1 MSSWVQFRCSKDTR
15 HARNVAGLAMDT
27 LMRGLAL
34 RKETVLLLSQLS
46 GLSGYLSISFWLF
59 AQIPQV
65 IKNHTDKSVD
75 GFSLGFLLCWFAG
88 DFLNLVSCLLNDA
101 MAFQILLSGYYCAID
116 LVLAF
121 QYYYYKQMYHNP
133 ESRWYHPPRRR
144 GKHIRSPRT
153 SLRNNLETYGSID
166 TEMMIDQPLTPQQQP
181 QQKQQRMMRAVAS
194 PGLKVTPRNHVKGVF
209 KKQNTGISK
218 LVTSALISGF
228 TKVQGLPIVQQYI
241 DTELLQQQHTP
252 GILEGGKEN
261 NSVIYRIIEYLMTMD
276 SYKLGKI
283 LAWACTALYLMSRI
297 PQMYTN
303 YKLQSTRGISL
314 KLICFALCG
323 NFFYSASLLLSESS
337 TVGGDVSREFWKA
350 ELSYLIGAFGTV
362 MFDCSVLVQWYFYDF
377 RGRYRRT
384 KSGKLRLI
392 SPALDAGH
400 RYMHSSENGDPEA
413 SNASKM
419 ISINVRR
426 STTDPINVSASVK
439 STLSPSHMKKIS
451 EFTPLSPMDFLLD
464 DYMANHT
471 VSQPASQPASQT
483 ENMLSQTK
491 KSARSSIHTALAA
504 AKKPKGG
511 AQGADTNTGADKHR
525 PVANA
530 DEELN
535 MSMDEEDTE

>member
-1 MSSWVQFRCSKDTR
+1 
-15 HARNVAGLAMDT
+15 
-27 LMRGLAL
+27 MRGLAL
-34 RKETVLLLSQLS
+34 RKETVQLFSQLS

-121 QYYYYKQMYHNP
+121 QYYYYKRMYHNP

-144 GKHIRSPRT
+144 GKHARSPRT
-153 SLRNNLETYGSID
+153 SLRDNLETYGSID
-166 TEMMIDQPLTPQQQP
+166 TEMMIDQRMLQQQQP
-181 QQKQQRMMRAVAS
+181 QGQRTVRTLAS
-194 PGLKVTPRNHVKGVF
+194 PGLKATPRNHVKGVF
-209 KKQNTGISK
+209 KKQNAGISK

-241 DTELLQQQHTP
+241 DTELVRQQQSP
-252 GILEGGKEN
+252 GILDGGKEN
-261 NSVIYRIIEYLMTMD
+261 NSVIYRIVQYLLTMD

-283 LAWACTALYLMSRI
+283 LAWACTALYLVSRI
-297 PQMYTN
+297 PQIYTN

-323 NFFYSASLLLSESS
+323 NFFYSASLLLSENS

-350 ELSYLIGAFGTV
+350 ELSYLIGAVGTV
-362 MFDCSVLVQWYFYDF
+362 VFDCSVLVQWYFYDF
-377 RGRYRRT
+377 RSSYRRT

-392 SPALDAGH
+392 SPTLDAGH
-400 RYMHSSENGDPEA
+400 GGDLRHQRHMHSLENGGQDA
-413 SNASKM
+413 ANAAKM
-419 ISINVRR
+419 ISINGRR
-426 STTDPINVSASVK
+426 STTDPISVSASVK

-464 DYMANHT
+464 DYMASQTANKAAGHT
-471 VSQPASQPASQT
+471 PSRTPSQT
-483 ENMLSQTK
+483 ENVLSQTK
-491 KSARSSIHTALAA
+491 KSARSSIHTALAP
-504 AKKPKGG
+504 AKKPKGSDKGG
-511 AQGADTNTGADKHR
+511 APGSDTSGGADQQR
-525 PVANA
+525 PVPNA
-530 DEELN
+530 DEDLN
-535 MSMDEEDTE
+535 MSMDEEDAE